1 MKRPKAGIICFHS
14 TENYGGVLLSY
25 GEQRLLSKW
34 GYETEILDFRHPSF
48 SRTKLWQGWGF
59 SQGVSLRQVERRV
72 LSLVNAAALES
83 VFERF
88 RISKIRRSALLKTV
102 EDFKDYVSSFDV
114 LVTGSDQVWHLGHPL
129 QYFLPTHP
137 GSRAKKV
144 ALACCS
150 GSINQPGLKLDSVK
164 EKVALIRD
172 FDYVSV
178 RNDFTADIVEEA
190 TGGRVDVLCD
200 PSLLSDYTDLNDSS
214 RVPNE
219 PYIFYYSLAAG
230 REETSRRVLDSLR
243 KRMGLN
249 LAVSVIS
256 SSRNPRRSV
265 GEDIRFLDAD
275 PSDWVALLAGA
286 SFVLTDSYHGVLFS
300 LKFKRNFLGTYD
312 DSFRASRLID
322 LITRYEL
329 GNRIVPLDEAE
340 KHVSEKWDKVTK
352 PLDLSKLNSHIDSSR
367 EILEGVFIH

>member
-1 MKRPKAGIICFHS
+1 
-14 TENYGGVLLSY
+14 
-25 GEQRLLSKW
+25 
-34 GYETEILDFRHPSF
+34 
-48 SRTKLWQGWGF
+48 
-59 SQGVSLRQVERRV
+59 
-72 LSLVNAAALES
+72 
-83 VFERF
+83 
-88 RISKIRRSALLKTV
+88 
-102 EDFKDYVSSFDV
+102 
-114 LVTGSDQVWHLGHPL
+114 
-129 QYFLPTHP
+129 
-137 GSRAKKV
+137 
-144 ALACCS
+144 
-150 GSINQPGLKLDSVK
+150 
-164 EKVALIRD
+164 
-172 FDYVSV
+172 
-178 RNDFTADIVEEA
+178 
-190 TGGRVDVLCD
+190 
-200 PSLLSDYTDLNDSS
+200 
-214 RVPNE
+214 
-219 PYIFYYSLAAG
+219 
-230 REETSRRVLDSLR
+230 
-243 KRMGLN
+243 MGLN